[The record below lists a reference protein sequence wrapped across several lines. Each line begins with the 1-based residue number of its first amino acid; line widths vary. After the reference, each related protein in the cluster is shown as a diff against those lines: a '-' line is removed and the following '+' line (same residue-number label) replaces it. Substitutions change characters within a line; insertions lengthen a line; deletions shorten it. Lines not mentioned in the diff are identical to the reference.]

1 MNSIEFSN
9 AFEIEYNNIM
19 SNQSPGIDEYEKS
32 VFLTKGQL
40 ELVKN
45 YFNPKGTKYQEG
57 YDDTAKRQY
66 DFSTLNK
73 VQRYTRGI
81 TYIDYSTEPP
91 SPVTTEVLNEI
102 NFRELIQYNYAD
114 QYVGDDVYSVFP
126 ISTRDKNVHRYKY
139 DIPDDFLFFLNEE
152 AELERTI
159 NNIKVT
165 KNAIVTPIS
174 YDVLTTL
181 RGNVYKFPTQ
191 HEIWRVITNTKD
203 DTESEAKSNV
213 EILAPYASEIINYSM
228 RYIKKPKPIVLI
240 NIGDMYGTTIDGE
253 SGENLPNDVSDAEVC
268 ELPEAMHP
276 EIVQRAVELAKA
288 AYRTGETEALINVGT
303 RAE

>member
-9 AFEIEYNNIM
+9 AFDIEYNNVM

-32 VFLTKGQL
+32 FFLTKGQL

-45 YFNPKGTKYQEG
+45 FFNPKGTKYQEG

-66 DFSTLNK
+66 DFSTINK
-73 VQRYTRGI
+73 VQRYRREF
-81 TYIDYSTEPP
+81 TYTDLSTTPP
-91 SPVTTEVLNEI
+91 STAVEVIENDI
-102 NFRELIQYNYAD
+102 NFRELIQYNSAD
-114 QYVGDDVYSVFP
+114 FYQGDDIYSVFP

-165 KNAIVTPIS
+165 KNAIVTPIQ

-181 RGNVYKFPTQ
+181 RGNVYKFPNQ
-191 HEIWRVITNTKD
+191 NEIWRVITNTAD
-203 DTESEAKSNV
+203 GNSVEGKSNV
-213 EILAPYASEIINYSM
+213 ELLAPYNSEIINYSI
-228 RYIKKPKPIVLI
+228 RYVKKPKPIVLI
-240 NIGDMYGTTIDGE
+240 NIGEMYGTTIDGD
-253 SGENLPNDVSDAEVC
+253 SGEGLPNDVSDAEVC

>member
-73 VQRYTRGI
+73 VQRYTKEK
-81 TYIDYSTEPP
+81 TLIDLSIDPP
-91 SPVTTEVLNEI
+91 TQFDTAEINEI
-102 NFRELIQYNYAD
+102 NFREILQYNSAD
-114 QYVGDDVYSVFP
+114 HYIGNDVYSVFP

-139 DIPDDFLFFLNEE
+139 DIPEDFLFFLNEE

-181 RGNVYKFPTQ
+181 RGSVYKFPTQ

-253 SGENLPNDVSDAEVC
+253 SGEGLPNDVSDAEVC

-303 RAE
+303 RTE

>member
-1 MNSIEFSN
+1 MTSLEFSN
-9 AFEIEYNNIM
+9 EFEVLYNNIM
-19 SNQSPGIDEYEKS
+19 SNQAPGIDEYEKS
-32 VFLTKGQL
+32 VFLTKAQL

-45 YFNPKGTKYQEG
+45 HFNLKANKLQEG

-73 VQRYTRGI
+73 VQRYRRGGSYLDLSA
-81 TYIDYSTEPP
+81 TPPTEGTII
-91 SPVTTEVLNEI
+91 VTNEI
-102 NFRELIQYNYAD
+102 NFRELVQYNSAD
-114 QYVGDDVYSVFP
+114 YYVGDDIYSVFP
-126 ISTRDKNVHRYKY
+126 ISTRDRNVHRYKY
-139 DIPDDFLFFLNEE
+139 DIPEDFLFFLNEE

-181 RGNVYKFPTQ
+181 RGNVYKFPIQ

-203 DTESEAKSNV
+203 DAESEAKSNV
-213 EILAPYASEIINYSM
+213 ELLAPYASEIINYSM
-228 RYIKKPKPIVLI
+228 RYIRKPKPIVLI

-253 SGENLPNDVSDAEVC
+253 SGEGLPNDVSDAEVC

-288 AYRTGETEALINVGT
+288 AYRTGETEVLTQMGT
-303 RAE
+303 RSE

>member
-73 VQRYTRGI
+73 VQRYTKGR
-81 TYIDYSTEPP
+81 TLMDLSTDPP
-91 SPVTTEVLNEI
+91 TQFDTVEINEI
-102 NFRELIQYNYAD
+102 NFREILQYNSAD
-114 QYVGDDVYSVFP
+114 HYIGDDIYSVFP

-174 YDVLTTL
+174 YDILTTL
-181 RGNVYKFPTQ
+181 RGSVYKFPTQ

-303 RAE
+303 RTE